1 MKHIFKYIDIM
12 GKGSGIRMDINK
24 MPKTE
29 LEKILIRG
37 IEDSKLKQAVIER
50 IIDLDNQGNLEHIE
64 IIKSM
69 DKKLES
75 IDGVLD
81 VIAERFSSAENLN
94 SEQLEE
100 IQFLIKEMK
109 DIMEDSSNREKEGSI
124 GKVLKKGIDMGS
136 QVAIPLLVEY
146 IKLEYIKRGIL

>member
-1 MKHIFKYIDIM
+1 
-12 GKGSGIRMDINK
+12 MDINK

>member
-1 MKHIFKYIDIM
+1 
-12 GKGSGIRMDINK
+12 MDINK
-24 MPKTE
+24 MSKAE
-29 LEKILIRG
+29 LEKMLIRG
-37 IEDSKLKQAVIER
+37 IEDNELKQAVIEK
-50 IIDLDNQGNLEHIE
+50 IIDLDNQGNLECIE
-64 IIKSM
+64 IMKSM

-146 IKLEYIKRGIL
+146 IKLEAIRLGIF